1 MTGLTVL
8 YTVCDWT
15 VLEYRYKTCSRMF
28 YDRETWAYHQ
38 KTFKHEF
45 ILILEKKQPIK
56 TLHQINTFTDW
67 TILVMSV
74 EIIL

>member
-1 MTGLTVL
+1 
-8 YTVCDWT
+8 
-15 VLEYRYKTCSRMF
+15 MF